1 MKPITTCHAEAAKA
15 RRRTRHLVFTAAI
28 ALLALAAA
36 TPSRAALGLADR
48 ITFSGPVALPGVV
61 LPAGSYTFEIANPDS
76 SLRVVRVTR
85 RDTGRVYFAGF
96 TRMIPRP
103 VDLPA
108 DQLISL
114 GEGPRGAAVPIDV
127 WYPSGLSQGNRFI
140 YR

>member
-1 MKPITTCHAEAAKA
+1 MKPTL
-15 RRRTRHLVFTAAI
+15 TRHLVFTAAI

-36 TPSRAALGLADR
+36 TPTRAAFGLGEK
-48 ITFSGPVALPGVV
+48 ITFSRPVGLPGVV

-76 SLRVVRVTR
+76 SHRVVRVTR

-96 TRMIPRP
+96 TQLIPRP

-108 DQLISL
+108 DQHIRL
-114 GEGPRGAAVPIDV
+114 GEGPRGAAVPIEV
-127 WYPSGLSQGNRFI
+127 WYPSGQLQGHRFI

>member
-1 MKPITTCHAEAAKA
+1 MKPILT
-15 RRRTRHLVFTAAI
+15 RRLVFTAAI

-36 TPSRAALGLADR
+36 TPTRAALWGGDK
-48 ITFSGPVALPGVV
+48 ITFSGPVSLPGVV

-85 RDTGRVYFAGF
+85 RDSGQVYFAGF

-108 DQLISL
+108 GQLIGL

-127 WYPSGLSQGNRFI
+127 WYPSGQLQGHRFI

>member
-1 MKPITTCHAEAAKA
+1 MKPTL
-15 RRRTRHLVFTAAI
+15 TRYMVFTAAI
-28 ALLALAAA
+28 ALMALAAA
-36 TPSRAALGLADR
+36 TPTRAALGGDR

>member
-1 MKPITTCHAEAAKA
+1 MKPTL
-15 RRRTRHLVFTAAI
+15 TRNLVLTAAI
-28 ALLALAAA
+28 AMLGLAAA
-36 TPSRAALGLADR
+36 TPSRAALGPGDR
-48 ITFSGPVALPGVV
+48 ITFSGAVALPGVV
-61 LPAGSYTFEIANPDS
+61 LPAGSYTFEVANPWS

-96 TRMIPRP
+96 TRIVPRP

-114 GEGPRGAAVPIDV
+114 GEAPRGEAVPIEI
-127 WYPSGLSQGNRFI
+127 WYPGGQSQGHRFI